1 MKLTIAALATLLS
14 SVLATVYINNPVAD
28 TVWPHDGSPIEI
40 TWISSD
46 DSLLTGTVIVQLM
59 DGEDANNLLPVLTIA
74 SGIRA
79 DKKSI
84 SFTPPANLPGSS
96 NYAVLITSSVDGPHY
111 SHTFTAG
118 DASITEP
125 FSNSSKPSSKTS
137 SSSSST
143 KESSTKESLTEETT
157 SASDD
162 EKSDKSS
169 DDDKSD
175 KSSDDE
181 DTESESDE
189 PESETESESES
200 ESESRDHD
208 SSSSGAGRSQVAI
221 GGFVGAAAIVA
232 ALF

>member
-1 MKLTIAALATLLS
+1 MQMKLTIAALATLLS

-59 DGEDANNLLPVLTIA
+59 DGEDANNLLP
-74 SGIRA
+74 
-79 DKKSI
+79 KSV
-84 SFTPPANLPGSS
+84 SFTPPASLPGSS

-125 FSNSSKPSSKTS
+125 FSNSAKPSKTS
-137 SSSSST
+137 ASSSST
-143 KESSTKESLTEETT
+143 KESSTKESSTKETA

-162 EKSDKSS
+162 EKSE
-169 DDDKSD
+169 

-181 DTESESDE
+181 DAESESDE
-189 PESETESESES
+189 PESDTESES

>member
-1 MKLTIAALATLLS
+1 
-14 SVLATVYINNPVAD
+14 YINNPVAD

-79 DKKSI
+79 DKKSV
-84 SFTPPANLPGSS
+84 SFTPPASLPGSS

-125 FSNSSKPSSKTS
+125 FSNSAKPSKTS
-137 SSSSST
+137 ASSSST
-143 KESSTKESLTEETT
+143 KESSTKESSTKETA

-162 EKSDKSS
+162 EKSE
-169 DDDKSD
+169 

-181 DTESESDE
+181 DAESESDE
-189 PESETESESES
+189 PESDTESES